1 MAKTKVNALNVS
13 IREGCIYGV
22 LLTADYDTR
31 LFEKGPKAKVRGL
44 TINLDGM
51 PVDRLVSA
59 AWGHLKVQRQQAER
73 GSDDIESIE
82 AYSGQEISWAMIGRK
97 LISKKELEQ
106 QARSAVAT
114 LDEKAKLELARDTM
128 QGMGLDTT
136 DIELKLKE
144 LFGNEEAPY

>member
-1 MAKTKVNALNVS
+1 
-13 IREGCIYGV
+13 
-22 LLTADYDTR
+22 
-31 LFEKGPKAKVRGL
+31 
-44 TINLDGM
+44 M
-51 PVDRLVSA
+51 PIERLVSA

-136 DIELKLKE
+136 DIELKLEE